1 MAEKLTGALAALDTD
16 SEYEKAERDVPQAIK
31 DWAEKAFVAWQAKPN
46 GWRHITF
53 ANVDDMNSILED
65 ARHYTNVLRDVPLT
79 VQTSGKPEKVANGV
93 RVIYR
98 VRTKVHSGRKARGTQ
113 GAAQNVSE

>member
-1 MAEKLTGALAALDTD
+1 MAESNPLAALATD
-16 SEYEKAERDVPQAIK
+16 QEYVKAERDVPKEIK
-31 DWAEKAFVAWQAKPN
+31 AWVETAFKAWSDKPD

-53 ANVDDMNSILED
+53 ASVEDMETILED
-65 ARHYTNVLRDVPLT
+65 ARHYTNVLRDIPLT

-98 VRTKVHSGRKARGTQ
+98 VRTKVHSGRKPRGAQ
-113 GAAQNVSE
+113 SAA